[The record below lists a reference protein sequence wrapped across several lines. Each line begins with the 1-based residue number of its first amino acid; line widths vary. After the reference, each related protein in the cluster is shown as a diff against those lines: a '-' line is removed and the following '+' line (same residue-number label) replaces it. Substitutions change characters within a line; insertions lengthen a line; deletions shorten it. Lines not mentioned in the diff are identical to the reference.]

1 MELSIKKED
10 EIELNSEVSQAVDQ
24 VDAVLK
30 EISDIKIQVLNRNL
44 ILTLEN
50 LFEFVV
56 ELMELVEINSK
67 LSSEQKQLVVSRVAT
82 EFIEESQRHEIKSIS
97 NSLISFMLPKI
108 IQFILTNGKGLK
120 EINEQIEV
128 VVKKKKSILINTYK
142 FFKKILIA
150 MYNSLFCVF
159 RKKQQT

>member
-1 MELSIKKED
+1 MMELSIKKED
-10 EIELNSEVSQAVDQ
+10 EIELNSEVSRAVDQ

-67 LSSEQKQLVVSRVAT
+67 LSSEQKHLVVTRVAT

-97 NSLISFMLPKI
+97 DSLISFMLPKI
-108 IQFILTNGKGLK
+108 IQFILTKGKGLK

-128 VVKKKKSILINTYK
+128 IVEKSILSNTYK
-142 FFKKILIA
+142 FFKKILKA
-150 MYNSLFCVF
+150 MYNSLFCIF